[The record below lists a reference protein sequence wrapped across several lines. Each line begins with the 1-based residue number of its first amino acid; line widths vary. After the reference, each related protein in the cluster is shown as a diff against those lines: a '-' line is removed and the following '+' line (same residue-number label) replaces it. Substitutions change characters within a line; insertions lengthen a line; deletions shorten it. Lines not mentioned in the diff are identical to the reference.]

1 VILSYIF
8 QIADE
13 EKKKRLTTEGTERM
27 AMPFQTEREVFRG
40 MGIRPL
46 RSARQYWLR
55 LAMGCSHP
63 FAEEVTT
70 EITERIAVPF

>member
-27 AMPFQTEREVFRG
+27 ALPFHTESEEIRG
-40 MGIRPL
+40 TGIRP
-46 RSARQYWLR
+46 
-55 LAMGCSHP
+55 
-63 FAEEVTT
+63 
-70 EITERIAVPF
+70 